1 MSYERI
7 TVERDGEVVT
17 LTLANPEK
25 RNVLA
30 LETMQE
36 ITAALRAVGETDAL
50 GVIIAAEGPVFSAGH
65 NFGDMLG
72 SSEEEVRALFDV
84 CTEMMSLIQALPQV
98 VIARVHALAT
108 AAGCQLVS
116 MCDMAVAAESAA
128 FAAPGGKG
136 GLFCHTPMVGIA
148 RAVGRKRGLE
158 MALTGDP
165 IDAHTAADWGL
176 VNRVV
181 ADALVDETAELMRRA
196 TRLATSKALGKDLL
210 HPDRSAGEAYDFA
223 GRDVSGGR
231 PRRAGRHRFVRR
243 EATPGLRSA
252 SEHGTARNIA
262 TAKFDDDDPRL
273 AEFID
278 NLDRLNTLG
287 DESPGSVW
295 RFQSESGTSVDVK
308 AYDNPRILL
317 NLTVWDDVES
327 LWNYVYKTDHVEF
340 LRRRTEWFEVES
352 QPFTVMWWVPEGHQ
366 PTPAEGME
374 RLEHLRAN
382 GPSPYAFS
390 FRANYDPPGP
400 VTNPG

>member
-7 TVERDGEVVT
+7 TVEREGDIVT

-30 LETMQE
+30 LDTMLE
-36 ITAALRAVGETDAL
+36 ITDALTAIGETDAL

-84 CTEMMSLIQALPQV
+84 CTKMMTLVQSLPQV

-158 MALTGDP
+158 MALIGDP

-181 ADALVDETAELMRRA
+181 PDDVLVDETAELMRRA
-196 TRLATSKALGKDLL
+196 TRGSATSKAIGKQSYYAQIDMAQA
-210 HPDRSAGEAYDFA
+210 DAYDYASGVMSAGA
-223 GRDVSGGR
+223 VSPDGQEGIASFVEKRR
-231 PRRAGRHRFVRR
+231 PQFG
-243 EATPGLRSA
+243 
-252 SEHGTARNIA
+252 
-262 TAKFDDDDPRL
+262 PR
-273 AEFID
+273 
-278 NLDRLNTLG
+278 
-287 DESPGSVW
+287 V
-295 RFQSESGTSVDVK
+295 
-308 AYDNPRILL
+308 
-317 NLTVWDDVES
+317 
-327 LWNYVYKTDHVEF
+327 
-340 LRRRTEWFEVES
+340 
-352 QPFTVMWWVPEGHQ
+352 
-366 PTPAEGME
+366 
-374 RLEHLRAN
+374 
-382 GPSPYAFS
+382 
-390 FRANYDPPGP
+390 
-400 VTNPG
+400 